1 MKKSNCLIVGRGSI
15 GERHAHI
22 LANMGYD
29 VAFISDRAGS
39 TPFRSW
45 RYEFLNQAIS
55 EYSPSYVVICN
66 ETRYHKSSLLS
77 LVGSGYSGTILIEK
91 PICLTEERDQIQ
103 YKENIF
109 VGYQLRCHPLISSL
123 LKTIRN
129 EQIEFL
135 NASVGQ
141 YLPDWRPERNFR
153 EIYSAKA
160 QGGGV
165 LYDLSHEIDLVLF
178 LAGMWRSCTGL
189 VSSSKSLDIESE
201 SIANLVFDFES
212 NIVGQVHLNYL
223 ERMPRRSV
231 EVQTDKATYQLDF
244 IGQSL
249 KRNGEMVLSMNVDRN
264 LPYRIMHESLLNFD
278 PSLGYSSNLCSVEDG
293 LRVVR
298 SIAALQIAS
307 SQRIWVENDFDL

>member
-22 LANMGYD
+22 LASMGHE
-29 VAFISDRAGS
+29 VAFISDRAEGA
-39 TPFRSW
+39 PFRSW
-45 RYEFLNQAIS
+45 RYKFLNQAIS

-66 ETRYHKSSLLS
+66 ETRHHKSSLHS
-77 LVGSGYSGTILIEK
+77 LVRSGYSGTILIEK
-91 PICLTEERDQIQ
+91 PICLTEEREQIQ
-103 YKENIF
+103 HKDNVY
-109 VGYQLRCHPLISSL
+109 VGYHLRCHPLISSL
-123 LKTIRN
+123 LKIIRN

-141 YLPDWRPERNFR
+141 YLPDWRPGRNFR
-153 EIYSAKA
+153 DVYSAKEH
-160 QGGGV
+160 GGGV

-201 SIANLVFDFES
+201 SIANIVFDFES
-212 NIVGQVHLNYL
+212 DIVGQVHLNYL
-223 ERMPRRSV
+223 ERIPRRSI
-231 EVQTDKATYQLDF
+231 EVQTDSATYQLDF
-244 IGQSL
+244 ISQSL
-249 KRNGEMVLSMNVDRN
+249 KRNGEMVSSMNADRN

-278 PSLGYSSNLCSVEDG
+278 PSIGYNSNLCSVEDG